1 MRPTIFTLRV
11 LNYVHTN
18 GLVGQHVRDIP
29 ADVCPPHRV
38 QVVARE
44 LMNLEM
50 IPKNTPMAGGIP
62 IVILGRCAFDAE
74 RVARAYPRVEAQ
86 WLLLEAAEARPDDA
100 GVYDDIQARAVNGQ
114 ALTDRQ
120 IQKASSDLEAH
131 GYLEPGSTSSY
142 RPVLTSAGLD
152 LVAAYQTPFVWP
164 PAESGFSVT
173 NHHDNS
179 VTQNVQ
185 TGNGSNVALAGHRS
199 NVTLTVQSQDRPAL
213 AGQFEQLR
221 EVLHA
226 EEGLSDSDAVRDL
239 LTRVNM
245 LEEQVE
251 DGDGRIPASLIQRFR
266 NKAVETLADESA
278 QRIIPVL
285 STIYVLLG
293 LPPLTA

>member
-38 QVVARE
+38 QVAARE
-44 LMNLEM
+44 LMQLEM
-50 IPKNTPMAGGIP
+50 IPKNTPLAGCIP
-62 IVILGRCAFDAE
+62 IAVLPRCAFDAE

-86 WLLLEAAEARPDDA
+86 WLLLEAAEACPNDA
-100 GVYDDIQARAVNGQ
+100 GVYDDLQALD
-114 ALTDRQ
+114 LTDRQ

-285 STIYVLLG
+285 STIYVLFG
-293 LPPLTA
+293 LPPLPA

>member
-18 GLVGQHVRDIP
+18 GLVGQHLRDIP
-29 ADVCPPHRV
+29 TEVCPPDRV
-38 QVVARE
+38 RVAARE
-44 LMNLEM
+44 LMQLEM
-50 IPKNTPMAGGIP
+50 IPKNTPLAGCIP
-62 IVILGRCAFDAE
+62 IAVLPRCAFDAE

-86 WLLLEAAEARPDDA
+86 WLLLEAAEACPNDA
-100 GVYDDIQARAVNGQ
+100 GVYDDLQALD
-114 ALTDRQ
+114 LTDRQ

-251 DGDGRIPASLIQRFR
+251 DGDGKIPASLLERFL

>member
-18 GLVGQHVRDIP
+18 GLVGQHLRDIP
-29 ADVCPPHRV
+29 TEVCPPDRV
-38 QVVARE
+38 QVAARE
-44 LMNLEM
+44 LMQLEM
-50 IPKNTPMAGGIP
+50 IPKNTPLAGCIP
-62 IVILGRCAFDAE
+62 SAVLPRCAFDAE
-74 RVARAYPRVEAQ
+74 RGARAYPRVEAQ
-86 WLLLEAAEARPDDA
+86 WLLLEAAEACPNDA
-100 GVYDDIQARAVNGQ
+100 GVYDDLQALD
-114 ALTDRQ
+114 LTDRQ

-251 DGDGRIPASLIQRFR
+251 DGDGKIPASLLERFL

-285 STIYVLLG
+285 STIYVLFG
-293 LPPLTA
+293 LPPLPA

>member
-1 MRPTIFTLRV
+1 MSGFSTTPLSQQEAFACQLFTQQRPWTS
-11 LNYVHTN
+11 H
-18 GLVGQHVRDIP
+18 
-29 ADVCPPHRV
+29 
-38 QVVARE
+38 
-44 LMNLEM
+44 
-50 IPKNTPMAGGIP
+50 
-62 IVILGRCAFDAE
+62 
-74 RVARAYPRVEAQ
+74 
-86 WLLLEAAEARPDDA
+86 LEAAEACPNDA
-100 GVYDDIQARAVNGQ
+100 GVYDDLQALD
-114 ALTDRQ
+114 LTDRQ

-251 DGDGRIPASLIQRFR
+251 DGDGKIPASLLERFL

-285 STIYVLLG
+285 STIYVLFG
-293 LPPLTA
+293 LPPLPA

>member
-18 GLVGQHVRDIP
+18 GLVGQHLRDIP
-29 ADVCPPHRV
+29 AEVCPPDRV

-44 LMNLEM
+44 LMQLEM
-50 IPKNTPMAGGIP
+50 IPKNTPLAGGIP
-62 IVILGRCAFDAE
+62 IAVLARCAFDAE

-100 GVYDDIQARAVNGQ
+100 GVYDDLQAR

-120 IQKASSDLEAH
+120 IQTASSDLEAH

-142 RPVLTSAGLD
+142 RPILTSAGLD

-185 TGNGSNVALAGHRS
+185 TGNGSNVALAGHRG
-199 NVTLTVQSQDRPAL
+199 NVTLTVQSQDRQAL
-213 AGQFEQLR
+213 AKQLDQLR
-221 EVLHA
+221 EVLCA
-226 EEGLSDSDAVRDL
+226 EEGVSDSDAVRAL

-251 DGDGRIPASLIQRFR
+251 DSGGKIPARLLERFQ

-278 QRIIPVL
+278 QRIMPVL
-285 STIYVLLG
+285 SAIYVLLG

>member
-44 LMNLEM
+44 LMQLEM
-50 IPKNTPMAGGIP
+50 IPKNTPLAGCIP
-62 IVILGRCAFDAE
+62 IAVLPRCAFDAE

-86 WLLLEAAEARPDDA
+86 WLLLEAAEACPNDA
-100 GVYDDIQARAVNGQ
+100 GVYDDLQALD
-114 ALTDRQ
+114 LTDRQ

>member
-44 LMNLEM
+44 LMQLEM
-50 IPKNTPMAGGIP
+50 IPKNTPLAGGIP
-62 IVILGRCAFDAE
+62 IAVRPRCAFDAE

-86 WLLLEAAEARPDDA
+86 WLLLEAAEARPNDA
-100 GVYDDIQARAVNGQ
+100 GVYDDLQAR

-142 RPVLTSAGLD
+142 RPILTSAGLD

-199 NVTLTVQSQDRPAL
+199 NVTLTVQIENRPAL
-213 AGQFEQLR
+213 VDQLGQLR

-226 EEGLSDSDAVRDL
+226 EEGVSDSDAVRDL

>member
-1 MRPTIFTLRV
+1 M
-11 LNYVHTN
+11 
-18 GLVGQHVRDIP
+18 Q
-29 ADVCPPHRV
+29 
-38 QVVARE
+38 
-44 LMNLEM
+44 LEM
-50 IPKNTPMAGGIP
+50 IPKNTPLAGRIP
-62 IVILGRCAFDAE
+62 IAVRLRCAFDAE

-86 WLLLEAAEARPDDA
+86 WLLLEAAEARLNDA
-100 GVYDDIQARAVNGQ
+100 GVYDDLQAR

-142 RPVLTSAGLD
+142 RPILTSAGLD

-199 NVTLTVQSQDRPAL
+199 NVTLTVQIEDRPAL
-213 AGQFEQLR
+213 ADQLGQLR

-226 EEGLSDSDAVRDL
+226 EEGVSDSDAVRDL

-251 DGDGRIPASLIQRFR
+251 DGDGRIPASLLKRFLD
-266 NKAVETLADESA
+266 KAVETLADESV